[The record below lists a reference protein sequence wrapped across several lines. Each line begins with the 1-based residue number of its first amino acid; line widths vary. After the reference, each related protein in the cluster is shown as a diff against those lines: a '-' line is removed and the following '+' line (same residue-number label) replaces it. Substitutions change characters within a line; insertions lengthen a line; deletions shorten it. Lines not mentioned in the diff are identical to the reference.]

1 MAESV
6 DLRNAVNHSL
16 LILKNNTA
24 PTIADVRTATQ
35 LVVGLMD
42 GMNITIVFE
51 DLVRSIE
58 GVVNVHVSDASVP
71 DI

>member
-1 MAESV
+1 
-6 DLRNAVNHSL
+6 
-16 LILKNNTA
+16 
-24 PTIADVRTATQ
+24 
-35 LVVGLMD
+35 MD

-51 DLVRSIE
+51 DLVRIE

>member
-1 MAESV
+1 MAEPD
-6 DLRNAVNHSL
+6 DLRNALNHAI

-24 PTIADVRTATQ
+24 PTIADMRTATQ

-51 DLVRSIE
+51 DLVHIE